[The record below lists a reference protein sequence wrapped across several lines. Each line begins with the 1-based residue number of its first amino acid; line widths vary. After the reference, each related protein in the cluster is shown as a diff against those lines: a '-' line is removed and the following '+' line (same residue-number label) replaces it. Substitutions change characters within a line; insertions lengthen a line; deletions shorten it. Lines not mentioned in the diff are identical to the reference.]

1 MKDSQ
6 SPLVLSWLA
15 WYLCS
20 GPSGDASRL
29 QTGPSADGTAHLPT
43 FCPVCRRD
51 RRQTGRPICKHFVPS
66 ANICDATTNLA
77 TFSTRDAATLGA
89 GRIAQPFIEHL
100 AHSAVL
106 LFAFCQVFSPSC
118 KFLFLRWKMATR
130 ELFEQYCERF
140 GGSKSKVINR
150 QKGEQIVKALAEGHQ
165 DRHFRHFIKSKG
177 FSRLTCEQLGLENV
191 LCVPVSDKEKVL

>member
-1 MKDSQ
+1 MFR
-6 SPLVLSWLA
+6 PIWRRV
-15 WYLCS
+15 
-20 GPSGDASRL
+20 
-29 QTGPSADGTAHLPT
+29 PSADGTAHLPT
-43 FCPVCRRD
+43 FCPVGRRD
-51 RRQTGRPICKHFVPS
+51 GPS
-66 ANICDATTNLA
+66 ANILSRLQT
-77 TFSTRDAATLGA
+77 SATLRPIWRLFQPA
-89 GRIAQPFIEHL
+89 TLRRWARAPGRTAQLFIEHL

-165 DRHFRHFIKSKG
+165 ERHFRHFIKSKG

-191 LCVPVSDKEKVL
+191 LCVPVSDNEKVL